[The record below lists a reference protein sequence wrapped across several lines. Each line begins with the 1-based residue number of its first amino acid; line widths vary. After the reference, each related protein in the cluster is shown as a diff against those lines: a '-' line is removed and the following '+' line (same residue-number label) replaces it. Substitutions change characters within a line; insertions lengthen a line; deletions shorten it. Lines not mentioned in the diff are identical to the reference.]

1 MKKLFLTSLLSIFAL
16 SMSNCQSW
24 MNSKK
29 VQGNGN
35 MTTTTRTVSEYDKVG
50 LTGSMDVELVA
61 GTEGNLK
68 IEAEENL
75 MEYITTESNGG
86 RLEISVKKGY
96 NIQPSRSHKILITVP
111 FRDLDGVYL
120 TGSGDITSSE
130 VIKSANFETKV
141 TGSGDVKLLVNSK
154 NARASVTGSGDIA
167 LRGSAQDF
175 DCKVTG
181 SGDISASDFKCER
194 VDATVTGSG
203 DIAVYASEELRAS
216 TPGSGDIKYSGN
228 PKKEDF
234 KTFGSGSI
242 RKQ

>member
-1 MKKLFLTSLLSIFAL
+1 MQKLIITSFLTLLSFT
-16 SMSNCQSW
+16 MVQCQSW
-24 MNSKK
+24 FNNKK
-29 VQGNGN
+29 IQGNGN
-35 MTTTTRTVSEYDKVG
+35 MTTTTRTVADYDKVG

-75 MEYITTESNGG
+75 MEYITTESRGG

-96 NIQPSRSHKILITVP
+96 NIQPSRSNKILITVP
-111 FRDLDGVYL
+111 FKDLDAVYL
-120 TGSGDITSSE
+120 TGSGDIRSSD
-130 VIKSANFETKV
+130 VIKAENFETKV
-141 TGSGDVKLLVNSK
+141 TGSGDVRLIVNSK
-154 NARASVTGSGDIA
+154 NARAGITGSGDIA
-167 LRGSAQDF
+167 LRGSAKDF

-181 SGDISASDFKCER
+181 SGDISAFEFKCER

-216 TPGSGDIKYSGN
+216 TPGSGDIKYKGN
-228 PKKEDF
+228 PAKEDF

-242 RKQ
+242 SKQ